1 MNKVYIGDRRITME
15 KQTITIYDVAR
26 EANVSMAT
34 VSRVVNGNP
43 NVKPATRKKVL
54 DVIDQLDYRPNAVA
68 RGLASKKT
76 TTVGVIIPDVTNLY
90 FSSLARGIDD
100 IATMYKYNIIL
111 ANSDQNNHKE
121 IQVLNTLLSKQVD
134 GIIYM
139 GNNVTEELRNEIVR
153 SKTPIVLAGTI
164 DSDQEVGS
172 VNIDYK
178 TASKEAV
185 EVLIANGHKNI
196 AFITGSL
203 KNTFASDLRLE
214 GYKEALELAG
224 IPYNEKNIF
233 EIPLNYQAGETVVE
247 RVLAANLTAAIVTDD
262 EVAIG
267 LLNGLSDKS
276 VKVPDDFELI
286 ASNNSKLTK
295 MSRPVLST
303 IAPPLYDIGAVSM
316 RLLTK
321 IMNKEDIN
329 EMSITLP
336 YKLELRQTTK

>member
-1 MNKVYIGDRRITME
+1 ME

-54 DVIDQLDYRPNAVA
+54 DVIDELDYRPNAVA

-139 GNNVTEELRNEIVR
+139 GNNLTSELRAEIVR

-164 DSDQEVGS
+164 DPEHVVAS

-178 TASKEAV
+178 VATQEAIQQ
-185 EVLIANGHKNI
+185 LIENGHKNI
-196 AFITGSL
+196 AFVTASL
-203 KNTFASDLRLE
+203 KNTVASDLRLE
-214 GYKEALELAG
+214 GYKSALSVANIEFNDKFVYEIPMTYQCGEVLAEKLVQAG
-224 IPYNEKNIF
+224 I
-233 EIPLNYQAGETVVE
+233 
-247 RVLAANLTAAIVTDD
+247 TAVVTDD
-262 EVAIG
+262 EAAVG
-267 LLNGLSDKS
+267 LINGLYDLS
-276 VKVPDDFELI
+276 VKVPKDFEVI
-286 ASNNSKLTK
+286 SSNNSKLTK
-295 MSRPVLST
+295 MTRPTLST
-303 IAPPLYDIGAVSM
+303 IAPPLYDIGAVAM

-321 IMNKEDIN
+321 IMNKE
-329 EMSITLP
+329 EVVETEITLP
-336 YKLELRQTTK
+336 YKIEYRQSTKS

>member
-1 MNKVYIGDRRITME
+1 ME

-54 DVIDQLDYRPNAVA
+54 DVIDELDYRPNAVA

-90 FSSLARGIDD
+90 FASLARGIDD

-134 GIIYM
+134 GILYM
-139 GNNVTEELRNEIVR
+139 GNNLTPELRAEMVR

-164 DSDQEVGS
+164 DSDHVVAS

-178 TASKEAV
+178 VATQEAV
-185 EVLIANGHKNI
+185 QKLIESGHKNI
-196 AFITGSL
+196 AFVTASL
-203 KNTFASDLRLE
+203 KNTFASDLRLD
-214 GYKEALELAG
+214 GYKEALAVAKLD
-224 IPYNEKNIF
+224 YNEKF
-233 EIPLNYQAGETVVE
+233 VYEIPLTYQAGE
-247 RVLAANLTAAIVTDD
+247 VLAEKLLHAGITAAVVTDD
-262 EVAIG
+262 EAAVG
-267 LLNGLSDKS
+267 LLNGLYDHG
-276 VKVPDDFELI
+276 VNVPKDFEVI
-286 ASNNSKLTK
+286 SSHNSKLTK
-295 MSRPVLST
+295 LTRPTLTT
-303 IAPPLYDIGAVSM
+303 IAPPLYDIGAVAM

-321 IMNKEDIN
+321 IMNKEEILDA
-329 EMSITLP
+329 EITLP
-336 YKLELRQTTK
+336 YKIEYRQTTK